1 MALVERGG
9 ELSIRRQCAL
19 LGINRSS
26 VYYTPREERAEN
38 LALMRRMD
46 ELSLQYPFY
55 GSRQMARHLG
65 REGVSVGR
73 RRVRRLMR
81 LMGLEAVYRKPRTS
95 AAQPGHRIYPYLLR
109 ELTIERPDQV
119 WCADITYIPVTAG
132 FLYLV
137 AVMDW
142 ASRHVLAWRLSN
154 TMDTVFCIEALEAAL
169 RTGTPEI
176 FNTDQGAQFTSAAF
190 TERVLAAGAR
200 CSMDGRGRCLD
211 NVFIERLWRSLKYE
225 AVYLH
230 ELADGFEAERVIG
243 TWMTFYSDVRPHS
256 ALGGSH
262 AGRGL
267 RRGACS
273 VNMSAAC
280 SALDALDRRMVQVT
294 PLGIQGEGC
303 RLGEKTHRVLDRRP
317 GADSPA
323 VRRHCQRPVAVT
335 LRCYKEREASE
346 GGPLRAPHV
355 RHRAGAQ
362 RARPR
367 PRTRSARHRRSR
379 ARFRTE
385 DAQQREERG
394 RRSLKYE
401 AVYPYELVDGFEAE
415 RVIGTWMTFY
425 SDVRPHS
432 ALGGR
437 TPAEAYGEERAA

>member
-1 MALVERGG
+1 M
-9 ELSIRRQCAL
+9 SIRRQCAL

-109 ELTIERPDQV
+109 DLTIERPDQV
-119 WCADITYIPVTAG
+119 WCADITYIPVAAG

-154 TMDTVFCIEALEAAL
+154 TMDTGFCIEALEAAL

-176 FNTDQGAQFTSAAF
+176 FNTDQGAQFTSTTF
-190 TERVLAAGAR
+190 TERVLAAGAQ

-230 ELADGFEAERVIG
+230 ELGRWVRGRAGDRGLD
-243 TWMTFYSDVRPHS
+243 DVLQRRTS
-256 ALGGSH
+256 ALGARGAH

-267 RRGACS
+267 RRGAGS

-280 SALDALDRRMVQVT
+280 SALDALDRRMV
-294 PLGIQGEGC
+294 
-303 RLGEKTHRVLDRRP
+303 P
-317 GADSPA
+317 GDA
-323 VRRHCQRPVAVT
+323 
-335 LRCYKEREASE
+335 
-346 GGPLRAPHV
+346 
-355 RHRAGAQ
+355 
-362 RARPR
+362 
-367 PRTRSARHRRSR
+367 ARHPGRSLPARR
-379 ARFRTE
+379 E
-385 DAQQREERG
+385 DAQG
-394 RRSLKYE
+394 
-401 AVYPYELVDGFEAE
+401 A
-415 RVIGTWMTFY
+415 
-425 SDVRPHS
+425 RPPGWS
-432 ALGGR
+432 
-437 TPAEAYGEERAA
+437 